1 MTTDSDRPD
10 DVQPTA
16 HAVVSPSPAP
26 RWRQSP
32 VDGSTKALIGVLLA
46 GIAGMVF
53 FLFIHVS
60 KDGRIHPGPVAAH
73 AECTRGQPD
82 CLPEVNYTDTAGVA
96 YKRDQ
101 LAGKVVLVNFWATWC
116 HPCQSEIPALS
127 KVYDKYK
134 AKGVVFLGVMTDN
147 VDSQRLLNFQSD
159 YEMSYPVV
167 RANSDLMVSFN
178 YPDALPTTFV
188 YDKGGKQ
195 VFSHVGPVREADLDS
210 LLGQLVAQ
218 N

>member
-10 DVQPTA
+10 DVHPTA
-16 HAVVSPSPAP
+16 PAVVSPTSAP
-26 RWRQSP
+26 RWRHTP
-32 VDGSTKALIGVLLA
+32 TDGSTKALIGVLLA
-46 GIAGMVF
+46 GIAGMVI
-53 FLFIHVS
+53 FLFVHVS
-60 KDGRIHPGPVAAH
+60 RDGRIHPGPTAAH

-127 KVYDKYK
+127 HIYDKYK

-147 VDSQRLLNFQSD
+147 PDSQRLLNFQSD

-188 YDKGGKQ
+188 YAKGGKQ

>member
-16 HAVVSPSPAP
+16 HAVVSPTSARRGRHAP
-26 RWRQSP
+26 T
-32 VDGSTKALIGVLLA
+32 DGSTKALIGVLLA
-46 GIAGMVF
+46 GVAGMGI
-53 FLFIHVS
+53 FLFVHVS
-60 KDGRIHPGPVAAH
+60 KDGRIHPGPIAAH

-159 YEMSYPVV
+159 HEMSYPVV

-210 LLGQLVAQ
+210 LLGQLIAQ

>member
-10 DVQPTA
+10 DVRPAA
-16 HAVVSPSPAP
+16 HAVISPAAPSPS
-26 RWRQSP
+26 
-32 VDGSTKALIGVLLA
+32 GSTKALIGVLLA
-46 GIAGMVF
+46 GIAGMVI
-53 FLFIHVS
+53 FLFVHVS
-60 KDGRIHPGPVAAH
+60 RDGRIHPGPTPAH
-73 AECTRGQPD
+73 AECTRGQPN
-82 CLPEVNYTDTAGVA
+82 CLPEVNYTDTAGVS

-127 KVYDKYK
+127 KAYDKYK
-134 AKGVVFLGVMTDN
+134 SKGVVFLGVMMDN
-147 VDSQRLLNFQSD
+147 VDSQQLLNFQSD
-159 YEMSYPVV
+159 YEMTYPVV
-167 RANSDLMVSFN
+167 RSNSDLMVSYN

-188 YDKGGKQ
+188 YDRSGKQ
-195 VFSHVGPVREADLDS
+195 VLSHVGPLRESDLDS